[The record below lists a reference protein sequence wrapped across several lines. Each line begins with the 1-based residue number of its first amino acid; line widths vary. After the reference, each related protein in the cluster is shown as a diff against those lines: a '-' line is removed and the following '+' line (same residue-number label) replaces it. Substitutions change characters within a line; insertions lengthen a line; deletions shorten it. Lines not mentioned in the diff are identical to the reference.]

1 MKLIMRSWMTS
12 VMCEVYRVVLGYS
25 PNDPKSGD
33 EVLSWRKKQPMVD
46 RHCFVCVRESKVLI
60 SSEANM
66 SRCAKVLHHYFNFNN

>member
-33 EVLSWRKKQPMVD
+33 EVLSWRKKQPMAD
-46 RHCFVCVRESKVLI
+46 RHCFVCVRKSTVLI

-66 SRCAKVLHHYFNFNN
+66 SRLCKSFTSLFQF